1 MSINAI
7 SNNDQRRSCMAP
19 MAKGAAI
26 GALSGVV
33 LKYAQPLA
41 PQEKN
46 DPEYKKVIA
55 KINQQKS
62 EYGPKTVTYLDNI
75 KSKGSLSLA
84 EDTFVKMFDGMKDGD
99 HMKAGT
105 IRKAIKDLE
114 KQEPGQIGE
123 FKRICKESTR
133 VAEQTAKQCI
143 KAYNLATKHIRPTSF
158 FVISGAVVGALI
170 AMFNDI
176 LKTNVEH

>member
-1 MSINAI
+1 MSISAI
-7 SNNDQRRSCMAP
+7 SSNDQKRGCMVP
-19 MAKGAAI
+19 MLKGAAI

-55 KINQQKS
+55 KINQQKT
-62 EYGPKTVTYLDNI
+62 EFGPKTVTYLDKM
-75 KSKGSLSLA
+75 KSKSSLSLA

-99 HMKAGT
+99 HVKAGT
-105 IRKAIKDLE
+105 IRKAIQSLE
-114 KQEPGQIGE
+114 KRKPGQVDE

-133 VAEQTAKQCI
+133 VAEQTAKQCV
-143 KAYNLATKHIRPTSF
+143 KAYNLATKHVRPTSF
-158 FVISGAVVGALI
+158 FLISGAVVGALI

-176 LKTNVEH
+176 LKTEVKH